1 MGTNPL
7 SHTWTLTKVRIRLA
21 MRNRA
26 FFFFSMAMPLIFLF
40 GAVGLLRRSSREWV
54 PYILG
59 AVLTTTVMGSF
70 WGLSVQLVTFRE
82 QGILRRF
89 RLAPVGAGPMLASSI
104 LSNYFMAIPVVI
116 FEILVCRLAFHMQTW
131 GNLWAVFFLVTIGS
145 ATFSS
150 LGLIVASVT
159 NTMQE
164 TQMINNLIWMGF
176 LFLSGATIPLA
187 VFPMWL
193 QRVALF
199 IPAQYLA
206 TGLESATTKLATP
219 HEVFEDFLALAL
231 GLFVAFETSRR
242 LFRWEP
248 EAKVPGRAKLWV
260 LAALVPFLM
269 FGTWE
274 CLRGTRLSHVQS
286 NYRSISRMSER
297 APVSPA
303 SE

>member
-1 MGTNPL
+1 MGTV
-7 SHTWTLTKVRIRLA
+7 SRTWTLTKVRLRLA

-26 FFFFSMAMPLIFLF
+26 FFFFSLVMPLIFLF
-40 GAVGLLRRSSREWV
+40 GAVAFFTWGSQARVSYV
-54 PYILG
+54 LG

-89 RLAPVGAGPMLASSI
+89 RLAPVGAGPMLASGI
-104 LSNYFMAIPVVI
+104 LSNYFMAMPVVL
-116 FEILVCRLAFHMQTW
+116 FEILVCRWAFHMHTW
-131 GNLWAVFFLVTIGS
+131 GNPWAVFLLVTIGS
-145 ATFSS
+145 ATFSA

-187 VFPMWL
+187 IFPGWL

-206 TGLESATTKLATP
+206 TGLESATTNLIT
-219 HEVFEDFLALAL
+219 HGELLEDIVALTL
-231 GLFVAFETSRR
+231 GLIVAFEVSRK

-248 EAKVPGRAKLWV
+248 EAKAPRGAKLWV
-260 LAALVPFLM
+260 VAAMVPFLA
-269 FGTWE
+269 FGSWE
-274 CLRGTRLSHVQS
+274 AVRGTRLQH
-286 NYRSISRMSER
+286 ISANFQVMRMMSSG
-297 APVSPA
+297 APRTPSTK
-303 SE
+303 

>member
-1 MGTNPL
+1 MKTL
-7 SHTWTLTKVRIRLA
+7 SRTWTLTKIRLRLA

-26 FFFFSMAMPLIFLF
+26 FFFFSLVMPMIFLF
-40 GAVGLLRRSSREWV
+40 GAAVFLRRESIAWI
-54 PYILG
+54 PYVLG

-89 RLAPVGAGPMLASSI
+89 RLAPVGAGPILASSI
-104 LSNYFMAIPVVI
+104 LSNYFMALPVVV
-116 FEILVCRLAFHMQTW
+116 FEFLVCRWAFHMRTW
-131 GNLWAVFFLVTIGS
+131 GNLWAVLVLVTVGS
-145 ATFSS
+145 ATFSA

-164 TQMINNLIWMGF
+164 TQMINNLLWMGF
-176 LFLSGATIPLA
+176 LFLTGATVPLA

-199 IPAQYLA
+199 IPGQYLA
-206 TGLESATTKLATP
+206 TGLESATTSLVTGKEIL
-219 HEVFEDFLALAL
+219 EDVMALSL
-231 GLFVAFETSRR
+231 CFFVAFEISRH

-248 EAKVPGRAKLWV
+248 EAKVPRRRKLWA
-260 LAALVPFLM
+260 LLALVPFLL

-274 CLRGTRLSHVQS
+274 NVVGTRLSRVNRNFERLS
-286 NYRSISRMSER
+286 GSVLAEPRPGSR
-297 APVSPA
+297 
-303 SE
+303 